1 VRIVFLT
8 ADMTTSFGTGGPFNA
23 NASSGF
29 GVGGSFGSAGTSGVI
44 NSTTLNPNND
54 FLVSD
59 PPNDTIS
66 SLRFSPAALLPRNFV
81 VATTWDNEVRLW
93 EVHPNGATQGVGL
106 IRHEA
111 PVLASTWNSDG
122 TRIFSAGCDRVCRMW
137 DPATNAIDT
146 VAYHDAPIRHCA
158 FVGEQSGVAGAPF
171 LMTAGW
177 DRALKYWDIRTPPN
191 PAQSGGGAMG
201 SVALSERCYAMD
213 VNGSLAVIGTADREV
228 LWFDLR
234 QPLQPAGRKTS
245 PLRYQTRCISIFADR
260 TCFAISSVEGRCG
273 IEYLQDTSKS
283 FAFKCHR
290 IDQGAGGQER
300 ITPVNCVTAF
310 PSTASDL
317 VDVLATAGGDGRVN
331 IWNKAA
337 KVKTKGLKEVPLP
350 IVALEFNANGSI
362 LAYAMGYDW
371 SQGASGY
378 ARFQSIPPAQR
389 NTIFLHAVQDD
400 EIRSKSGNTRPPAR
414 KGLF

>member
-1 VRIVFLT
+1 MAAT
-8 ADMTTSFGTGGPFNA
+8 FGTGTP
-23 NASSGF
+23 
-29 GVGGSFGSAGTSGVI
+29 FGSGSSTAFGNSSNFGTAASGGAL
-44 NSTTLNPNND
+44 NTATLNPNND
-54 FLVSD
+54 FMVSD

-66 SLRFSPAALLPRNFV
+66 SVHFSPAALLPRNFII
-81 VATTWDNEVRLW
+81 ATTWDNEVRLW
-93 EVHPNGATQGVGL
+93 EVLSNGSTQGLGM

-111 PVLASTWNSDG
+111 PVLASAWKSDG
-122 TRIFSAGCDRVCRMW
+122 TRIFSAGCDRICKMW
-137 DPATNAIDT
+137 DPATNAVDT
-146 VAYHDAPIRHCA
+146 VAYHDGPIRHCA
-158 FVGEQSGVAGAPF
+158 FVGETSGVAGSPF

-177 DRALKYWDIRTPPN
+177 DRTLKYWDVRAPPN
-191 PAQSGGGAMG
+191 PAQGGGGAMG
-201 SVALSERCYAMD
+201 TVSLPERCYAMD
-213 VNGSLAVIGTADREV
+213 VNGSLVVVGTADREV

-260 TCFAISSVEGRCG
+260 TCYAISSVEGRCG

-300 ITPVNCVTAF
+300 ITPVNCVTTY
-310 PSTASDL
+310 PSTTPEL

-350 IVALEFNANGSI
+350 IVALEFNANGAI

-378 ARFQSIPPAQR
+378 ARFQSVPPEQR
-389 NTIFLHAVQDD
+389 NLIFLHAVQDD
-400 EIRSKSGNTRPPAR
+400 EIRSKSAGARPPVR